1 MNKYKEILDFHY
13 GVQKNLEIKG
23 WIPLDDY
30 NNLLNKSAL
39 DARVYKKDDRIVI
52 AFAGSTSPNDYKND
66 ADI

>member
-1 MNKYKEILDFHY
+1 MTNMNKYKEILDFHY

-39 DARVYKKDDRIVI
+39 DKLNPVAVL
-52 AFAGSTSPNDYKND
+52 
-66 ADI
+66 